1 MEHYTLSNTPLDPE
15 EVYVTVRL
23 PKHLKAFAGRILDL
37 GQMRCI
43 DSYVAEL
50 PENAV
55 TFDSE
60 EFKRIFF
67 YQNTNTNKYSVWA
80 LHETFKYGPEFY
92 INQYKDNKIEAQL
105 RADII
110 KYLENHKELGL
121 TIGQFL

>member
-1 MEHYTLSNTPLDPE
+1 MEHFTLSNTPLDPE

-23 PKHLKAFAGRILDL
+23 PKYLNAFSGRILDV

-43 DSYVAEL
+43 DSYVEEL
-50 PENAV
+50 PFNAV
-55 TFDSE
+55 TFDTD
-60 EFKRIFF
+60 EFKGIFF
-67 YQNTNTNKYSVWA
+67 YKNNSGKYSVWA
-80 LHETFKYGPEFY
+80 LHETLKYGPEFY

-105 RADII
+105 RADVI